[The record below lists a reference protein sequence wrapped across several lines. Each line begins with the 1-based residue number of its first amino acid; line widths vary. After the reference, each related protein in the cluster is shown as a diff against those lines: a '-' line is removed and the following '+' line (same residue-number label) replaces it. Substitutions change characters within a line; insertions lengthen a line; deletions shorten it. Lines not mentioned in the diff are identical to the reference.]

1 MLVDL
6 PLILAAIAL
15 FLYLRGMR
23 LTRKLQR
30 WRTAAF
36 AGALVTLVVALEP
49 PLESQVDRHLWAHMT
64 QHVLLMAV
72 AAPLLVLGA
81 PWMQIW
87 RGFPLGIRRPVAKT
101 VLTSRGW
108 APVRSVARFLARPL
122 VAFAFFNAAIAV
134 WHIPR
139 MYDLT
144 LRNQGIHDLEH
155 LSFLLLGVLF
165 WAQVADSPPFH
176 ARLDLPHRVGYLALG
191 AAASWVLAVVL
202 ALARTPIYPVYA
214 SPHGMSPLA
223 DQQLAAGVMWGLGS
237 IPFAIAIFVL
247 LYRWLVPQLSAQPA
261 HT

>member
-1 MLVDL
+1 VL
-6 PLILAAIAL
+6 PLILIAVSL
-15 FLYLRGMR
+15 LLYVRGMR
-23 LTRKLQR
+23 RTRRLQP

-36 AGALVTLVVALEP
+36 AGALITLFLALEQ
-49 PLESQVDRHLWAHMT
+49 PLDGQVDHHLWAHMS

-87 RGFPLGIRRPVAKT
+87 RGFPLGFRRPVART
-101 VLTSRGW
+101 VLTSPGW
-108 APVRSVARFLARPL
+108 APVRSLCRLVARPW
-122 VAFAFFNAAIAV
+122 VAWALFNASIAV

-139 MYDLT
+139 MYDAALS
-144 LRNQGIHDLEH
+144 NQGVHYLEH

-176 ARLDLPHRVGYLALG
+176 ARLDFPHRVGYVVLG

-202 ALARTPIYPVYA
+202 ALAPTPIYPAYA
-214 SPHGMSPLA
+214 HAHGMSPLA

-247 LYRWLVPQLSAQPA
+247 LYRWLAPQLRAQPA
-261 HT
+261 HP

>member
-1 MLVDL
+1 LL
-6 PLILAAIAL
+6 PLILVAVSL
-15 FLYLRGMR
+15 LLYLRGLR
-23 LTRKLQR
+23 LTRRRQT
-30 WRTAAF
+30 WRTVAF
-36 AGALVTLVVALEP
+36 AGALATLLIALEP
-49 PLESQVDRHLWAHMT
+49 PLDGQVDHHLWAHKT

-87 RGFPLGIRRPVAKT
+87 RGFPLDIRRPVAKT

-108 APVRSVARFLARPL
+108 APVRAFCRFVARPW
-122 VAFAFFNAAIAV
+122 VAWALFNAAIAV
-134 WHIPR
+134 WHIPGADDR
-139 MYDLT
+139 T

-165 WAQVADSPPFH
+165 WAQIADSPPFH
-176 ARLDLPHRVGYLALG
+176 ARLDLPHRVGYLTLG

-202 ALARTPIYPVYA
+202 ALARTPIYPAYA
-214 SPHGMSPLA
+214 QPHGMNPLA

-247 LYRWLVPQLSAQPA
+247 LYRWLAPQLRAEPA